1 MTRPYLFIVL
11 PILSVL
17 PTGCGSLEEQRVAS
31 QVVVFHA
38 GSLSVPFLEIAKAF
52 EREHPGVRVIR
63 EAAGSRTGAR
73 KITDLN
79 RRCDVFASADYAVI
93 DELLFP
99 EYADWSIL
107 FAGNELCLA
116 YHPQSHGAGE
126 LTDENWLDTLLTPE
140 VRYARSDPDSDPCGY
155 RTLQAFQLAE
165 KHYARSGSAQSLLSK
180 DLRFVR
186 PKGSDL
192 IALLETRSVDYA
204 FLYRS
209 VAEQHG
215 IDYLRLP
222 DEVNLSNS
230 DLAELYATAV
240 VKVSGRK
247 PGDTSEIRATPMRY
261 GVTIPKNA
269 SNPSGAEA
277 FVSFLLHPD
286 HGLAILRKHHQTTME
301 PTARGTHEQIPG
313 ILQARIAEKP
323 VAER

>member
-11 PILSVL
+11 PLLSAL
-17 PTGCGSLEEQRVAS
+17 PLGCGSVEDRSPAS

-38 GSLSVPFLEIAKAF
+38 GSLSVPFLEIAEAF
-52 EREHPGVRVIR
+52 EREYPGVRVIR
-63 EAAGSRTGAR
+63 EAAGSRTCAR

-99 EYADWSIL
+99 DYADWSIL

-116 YHPQSHGAGE
+116 YHSQSLGAGE
-126 LTDENWLDTLLTPE
+126 LTDANWIDTLLTPA
-140 VRYARSDPDSDPCGY
+140 VHYARSDPDSDPCGY
-155 RTLQAFQLAE
+155 RTVQAFQLAE
-165 KHYARSGSAQSLLSK
+165 QHYARSGSAQSLLSK
-180 DLRFVR
+180 DLRFIR

-204 FLYRS
+204 FIYRS

-222 DEVNLSNS
+222 DEVNLSDS

-240 VKVSGRK
+240 ATVSGRE
-247 PGDTSEIRATPMRY
+247 PGDTSNIRATPMRY

-269 SNPSGAEA
+269 PNPSGAEA

-286 HGLAILRKHHQTTME
+286 HGLAILRKHHQTLTK
-301 PTARGTHEQIPG
+301 PTVRGAFAQVPVG
-313 ILQARIAEKP
+313 LQARIAEEP
-323 VAER
+323 VPAS